1 MNTALNRNQFVQS
14 VAPVLRQL
22 LSGFALVAAVRENL
36 YAATSDEAK
45 GSRRASLGRRAAA
58 KRPHNPGHPERVP
71 QQPEARKSTCVRRPR
86 NERFGAKMEVCIIR
100 TARVS

>member
-45 GSRRASLGRRAAA
+45 GSRRASLAAGLLPNVPTILVIPSGCLNSRR
-58 KRPHNPGHPERVP
+58 HES
-71 QQPEARKSTCVRRPR
+71 QPVSGGPATSALAPR
-86 NERFGAKMEVCIIR
+86 WKFA
-100 TARVS
+100 